1 MAYRNNSDSITRI
14 VRCELRCRAI
24 IKASPDMPPKMLA
37 CQRSLT
43 KYSHADITDD
53 FDLARTVLTTAAVTY
68 ALDRAEGFAAA
79 LTRDLA
85 RCAALERE
93 TTAILAEL
101 TAFTVGN
108 TWRAGT
114 LA

>member
-1 MAYRNNSDSITRI
+1 
-14 VRCELRCRAI
+14 
-24 IKASPDMPPKMLA
+24 
-37 CQRSLT
+37 
-43 KYSHADITDD
+43 
-53 FDLARTVLTTAAVTY
+53 VTY

-101 TAFTVGN
+101 TAFAVGN
-108 TWRAGT
+108 TWQAAT
-114 LA
+114 FA